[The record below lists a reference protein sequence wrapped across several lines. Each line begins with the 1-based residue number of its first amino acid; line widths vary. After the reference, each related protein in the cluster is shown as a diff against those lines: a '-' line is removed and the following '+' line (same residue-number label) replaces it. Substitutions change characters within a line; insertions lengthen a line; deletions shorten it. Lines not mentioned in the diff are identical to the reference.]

1 MMTAFIAFLVGAGGG
16 FLAHSLAMRVS
27 FKQRTIDH
35 KIRIY
40 DSLIGKWVQIR
51 NFIYSVHS
59 GQPLDDYPAE
69 IIHQFDHL
77 YGESQQLIGEAILV
91 CEDYLLT
98 DDINSLNERFY
109 RTEWQK
115 LAMSRVNAEMEE
127 IKAEALVLFSRMRED
142 IKSSTRLE
150 LEDFTHILSGF
161 RRDKDRS

>member
-1 MMTAFIAFLVGAGGG
+1 MTAFLAFLAGAGVG

-27 FKQRTIDH
+27 FKQRTIDN
-35 KIRIY
+35 KVRIY

-51 NFIYSVHS
+51 NFIYSVHP

-69 IIHQFDHL
+69 TVHQFDL
-77 YGESQQLIGEAILV
+77 MYGESQQLIGEAILV
-91 CEDYLLT
+91 CDDYLLT

-109 RTEWQK
+109 RTRWPQ

-127 IKAEALVLFSRMRED
+127 IKADTLILISRMRDD

-150 LEDFTHILSGF
+150 LQDFTYILSGLW
-161 RRDKDRS
+161 RGRGRS